1 MNIEWN
7 LNKHC
12 WFFLWLHLSFNIN
25 LDFFRRSLLYLF
37 IWSLFYRTYA
47 YWLDRLIWLRL
58 RLILFYS
65 WGTWLNIWISWSLQ
79 FFSITDARIFTCL
92 FLQDYWHSVL
102 SLCFCYSCWNRM
114 LLKCLSFRLYFGLC
128 HLFLWY
134 LFSCLLW
141 TSLLRIFMNC
151 LTFSM
156 LFFKS
161 FYWFCQLFL
170 WHLTFYMSLMLLLRL
185 FGSYY
190 FSWILFSLWMLNL
203 LNKTIWSLVSL
214 CLSFFGMFKMFNLL
228 NFLNRFSFLDML
240 NLLGFLNMFSILNM
254 FSLLSF
260 LNMFRFVNMLNILYM
275 LNFVLNNLRSLML
288 LIRSYLANRF
298 ILIDELRPFHLHN
311 IINMHHTYVSS
322 ISLFLK
328 IVCYNTISKML
339 PIK

>member
-1 MNIEWN
+1 
-7 LNKHC
+7 
-12 WFFLWLHLSFNIN
+12 
-25 LDFFRRSLLYLF
+25 
-37 IWSLFYRTYA
+37 
-47 YWLDRLIWLRL
+47 
-58 RLILFYS
+58 
-65 WGTWLNIWISWSLQ
+65 
-79 FFSITDARIFTCL
+79 
-92 FLQDYWHSVL
+92 
-102 SLCFCYSCWNRM
+102 
-114 LLKCLSFRLYFGLC
+114 
-128 HLFLWY
+128 
-134 LFSCLLW
+134 
-141 TSLLRIFMNC
+141 MNC

-185 FGSYY
+185 FRSDY
-190 FSWILFSLWMLNL
+190 FSWIFFSLWMLNL
-203 LNKTIWSLVSL
+203 LNKTFWSLVSL
-214 CLSFFGMFKMFNLL
+214 CLSFFGMFEVFNLL
-228 NFLNRFSFLDML
+228 NFLSRFSFLDML
-240 NLLGFLNMFSILNM
+240 NLLGILNM

-260 LNMFRFVNMLNILYM
+260 LNMFSFLNMLNILCM